1 MMSLDYSHI
10 SHHHEIGHHLVVA
23 DELSKA
29 LDHSPDLIGFVY
41 QFAVGLL
48 GGEVPVRGTH
58 VFERHDLRFGIAARS
73 ARETARCNCGSS

>member
-23 DELSKA
+23 DELAKA
-29 LDHSPDLIGFVY
+29 LDHAADLIGFVY

-48 GGEVPVRGTH
+48 GGDVPVPC
-58 VFERHDLRFGIAARS
+58 VFERCYPRFAVAARS
-73 ARETARCNCGSS
+73 ARETARCNCGCC

>member
-48 GGEVPVRGTH
+48 GGEVPVPR
-58 VFERHDLRFGIAARS
+58 VFERRDLRFAVAARS
-73 ARETARCNCGSS
+73 ARETARCNSGCC